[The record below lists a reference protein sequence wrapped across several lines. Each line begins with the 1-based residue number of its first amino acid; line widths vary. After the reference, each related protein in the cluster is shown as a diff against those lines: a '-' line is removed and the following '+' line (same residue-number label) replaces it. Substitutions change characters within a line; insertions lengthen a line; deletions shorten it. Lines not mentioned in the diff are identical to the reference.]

1 MLTMADST
9 LLFSF
14 NRFSGMNNVEE
25 SFRIP
30 VVQDTHGHILNDM
43 NELENLDIDNSM
55 ILSTRPGSDQKLS
68 GADIHSLWSDGNITC
83 LFVDS
88 AILYKLN
95 PGYVSP
101 VSTALGTVGSGQMS
115 YTQWNDRVYMTNE
128 FFIGYL
134 HADILTSL
142 ATPVRNYKLPLPAG
156 KFIAYF
162 QGKLY
167 IAKGNVLYVSDALC
181 DHYDIRTGYRTFA
194 NNITMLRPVN
204 DGIYVADGKTWF
216 LYEKRMFV
224 GDPAEFKRDMVLD
237 KDAIPFTDVSINGSF
252 IGEGIEGD
260 VAIWTSTDGIC
271 FGDNMGKVKNLTRSR
286 YSMSPYGIGG
296 SVVRNL
302 NGTVHY
308 ITVLE

>member
-1 MLTMADST
+1 MADST
-9 LLFSF
+9 PLFSF
-14 NRFSGMNNVEE
+14 DRFSGMNNVEA

-30 VVQDTHGHILNDM
+30 VTTDKGWHKLYDM
-43 NELENLDIDNSM
+43 GEIENLDIDNSYL
-55 ILSTRPGSDQKLS
+55 LSTRPGSDQKLS
-68 GADIHSLWSDGNITC
+68 SADIHSLWSDGNIIC

-88 AILYKLN
+88 PILYKLN
-95 PGYVSP
+95 PGYVTP
-101 VSTALGTVGSGQMS
+101 ISTALGTVGSGRMS
-115 YTQWNDRVYMTNE
+115 YTQWNDRVYLTNE
-128 FFIGYL
+128 SFIGYI
-134 HADILTSL
+134 HDDTLTSL
-142 ATPVRNYKLPLPAG
+142 VTPNLNYKLPLPAG

-167 IAKGNVLYVSDALC
+167 VAKGNVLYVSDALC
-181 DHYDIRTGYRTFA
+181 DHYDIRTGYRTFT

-271 FGDNMGKVKNLTRSR
+271 LGDNMGKVKNLTRSR

-308 ITVLE
+308 ITVLQ